1 MLIATKRGKNS
12 PMPRPES
19 RRGLLVGA
27 LAIVLGTAAGCA
39 SLDPRNVT
47 LSQSE
52 LQSLLERQ
60 FPRQQRVMELL
71 DVSLTKPSLR
81 LVPERNRIATA
92 LDLAATERLS
102 GRSLRGSLAIEH
114 ALRFEPSDAT
124 VRLANVKVDAI
135 QLELAGTPLS
145 GQAARLGGLLAER
158 LLDDFV
164 IYRVSDDKRALLA
177 RSGVNNANVA
187 VTSRGVELRFA
198 P

>member
-1 MLIATKRGKNS
+1 MTRTLHRRWILIA
-12 PMPRPES
+12 
-19 RRGLLVGA
+19 A
-27 LAIVLGTAAGCA
+27 LAAAAASGCA
-39 SLDPRNVT
+39 SLDPRHVT
-47 LSQSE
+47 LSQAE

-81 LVPERNRIATA
+81 LVPERNRLATA
-92 LDLAATERLS
+92 LDMAATERLS
-102 GRSLRGSLAIEH
+102 GRSLRGNLAIEH

-124 VRLANVKVDAI
+124 VRLTNVKVDAI

-158 LLDDFV
+158 FLDNFV
-164 IYRVSDDKRALLA
+164 VYRVSDDKRALLA
-177 RSGVNNANVA
+177 RSGVNNADVV
-187 VTSRGVELRFA
+187 VTARGVELRFV

>member
-1 MLIATKRGKNS
+1 MLYLA
-12 PMPRPES
+12 S
-19 RRGLLVGA
+19 RRTLLAVGIVAA
-27 LAIVLGTAAGCA
+27 LAATGCA
-39 SLDPRNVT
+39 SLDPRQIT
-47 LSQSE
+47 LSQAE
-52 LQSLLERQ
+52 LQALLERQ

-92 LDLAATERLS
+92 LDLSATERLS

-124 VRLANVKVDAI
+124 VRLANVKVDAV

-164 IYRVSDDKRALLA
+164 VYRVGDDKRAMLA
-177 RSGVNNANVA
+177 RSGVNNADVA
-187 VTSRGVELRFA
+187 VTPRGIELRFA
-198 P
+198 R

>member
-1 MLIATKRGKNS
+1 MLIATQ
-12 PMPRPES
+12 PERTFMS
-19 RRGLLVGA
+19 LRRRALLLGPLA
-27 LAIVLGTAAGCA
+27 LAATSCA
-39 SLDPRNVT
+39 SLDPRSIS
-47 LSQSE
+47 LSQAE

-81 LVPERNRIATA
+81 LVPERNRLATA

-187 VTSRGVELRFA
+187 VTARGVELRFA

>member
-1 MLIATKRGKNS
+1 MLLATKTERTF
-12 PMPRPES
+12 MPI
-19 RRGLLVGA
+19 RRRCLLPGLLALGA
-27 LAIVLGTAAGCA
+27 AAGCA
-39 SLDPRNVT
+39 SFDPRHVT
-47 LSQSE
+47 LSQAE

-114 ALRFEPSDAT
+114 ALRFEPSDGT

-164 IYRVSDDKRALLA
+164 IYRVGDDKRAVLSRA
-177 RSGVNNANVA
+177 GVNNADVA
-187 VTSRGVELRFA
+187 VTSNGVELKFR

>member
-1 MLIATKRGKNS
+1 MTRPSDRRRLLI
-12 PMPRPES
+12 
-19 RRGLLVGA
+19 VA
-27 LAIVLGTAAGCA
+27 LAALAASGCA
-39 SLDPRNVT
+39 SPDPRRIT
-47 LSQSE
+47 LSQAE

-81 LVPERNRIATA
+81 LVPERNRLATA
-92 LDLAATERLS
+92 LDMAATERLS
-102 GRSLRGSLAIEH
+102 GRSLRGNLAIEH
-114 ALRFEPSDAT
+114 ALRYEPSDAT
-124 VRLANVKVDAI
+124 VRLTNVKVDAI

-164 IYRVSDDKRALLA
+164 VYRVSDDKRALLA
-177 RSGVNNANVA
+177 RSGVNNADVA
-187 VTSRGVELRFA
+187 VTARGVELKFV